1 MRSTTPPT
9 APAIIGMS
17 VFSVGFCSP
26 LSLGGLL
33 EENVGS
39 DDVISTTGGTVP
51 VAPVAAIPPVPL
63 VPPGVETR
71 QYSSQ
76 QSIDGSL
83 SLVTRLPPAGE
94 EPGYKARITY
104 CTSLYRATVKN

>member
-1 MRSTTPPT
+1 MRGTTPPT
-9 APAIIGMS
+9 APAIIRI
-17 VFSVGFCSP
+17 FSVGFCSP
-26 LSLGGLL
+26 PSLSGLL

-39 DDVISTTGGTVP
+39 DDVISTTEGTVPVIVP
-51 VAPVAAIPPVPL
+51 VAPVAPVA
-63 VPPGVETR
+63 PGVETR

-76 QSIDGSL
+76 QSIVGSL
-83 SLVTRLPPAGE
+83 SLVTRLPPPTGE

>member
-1 MRSTTPPT
+1 M
-9 APAIIGMS
+9 APAIIGIMS
-17 VFSVGFCSP
+17 VFFVGFCSP
-26 LSLGGLL
+26 PSLGGLL

-39 DDVISTTGGTVP
+39 DDVISTTGGTVAA
-51 VAPVAAIPPVPL
+51 VAPVPL

>member
-1 MRSTTPPT
+1 MREELRRLTRTTTTHNVVIKTMRSTPPPT
-9 APAIIGMS
+9 APAIIGVMV

-51 VAPVAAIPPVPL
+51 VIVPVAPVAL
-63 VPPGVETR
+63 VAPGVETR
-71 QYSSQ
+71 WYSSQ
-76 QSIDGSL
+76 QSIVGSL
-83 SLVTRLPPAGE
+83 TVPSLF
-94 EPGYKARITY
+94 
-104 CTSLYRATVKN
+104 